1 MWGLK
6 INEYHCDQGHH
17 GHDHQLLLASQT
29 DRQCGTVCPTTEYIL
44 HTKYSSPS
52 SALPQAGPCR
62 YPYLHATASELEPQ
76 RVILLPH
83 DISLC
88 LGTFSVITTGKCC
101 WCIQARHD
109 VRHSASMR
117 QSHMRKNW
125 PAPNVTS
132 VKGETLV
139 YLLISRKYIGQKST
153 LNDIWGG
160 NEPLANCRKLFYCFK
175 KLVTRDQEQK

>member
-1 MWGLK
+1 MW
-6 INEYHCDQGHH
+6 HCVPHNSIYPPYKVLQP
-17 GHDHQLLLASQT
+17 QL
-29 DRQCGTVCPTTEYIL
+29 GPP
-44 HTKYSSPS
+44 PS
-52 SALPQAGPCR
+52 RALQ